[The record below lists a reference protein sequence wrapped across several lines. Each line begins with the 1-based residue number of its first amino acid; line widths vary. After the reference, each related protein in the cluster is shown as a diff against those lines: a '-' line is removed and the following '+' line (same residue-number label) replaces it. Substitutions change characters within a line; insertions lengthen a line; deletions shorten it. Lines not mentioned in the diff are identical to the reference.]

1 MKVAYVKSN
10 KPRPFPIISVD
21 GNNWYRSDDI
31 IPSYLKGV
39 VEILCY
45 ERATEQIKE
54 HLAKKS
60 IVPIDLESIQKYLI
74 PFKPK
79 AYRDFMLF
87 EQHAIDAARGF
98 VKKYLPHLLPAIEQ
112 YEVEN
117 GEISQ
122 QLKPKQRWY
131 DYPIYYLGNHLNFI
145 SDGDNVHIPTYT
157 QELDYELELGVVI
170 CKPLRNACP
179 EEAEKAIGGFTV
191 FNDFSARDVQLS
203 EMEAG
208 FGPMKS
214 KNFVNSIS
222 NVVVSA
228 DEILP
233 IINDLQVSVTINGK
247 KIAENTT
254 TGMYHSITEAIAY
267 ASWEEQLH
275 PGEFFGS
282 GTVPRCTGIEN
293 GRFLKAGDIIELE
306 ILEIGTLKNQV
317 V

>member
-98 VKKYLPHLLPAIEQ
+98 VKKYLPHL
-112 YEVEN
+112 
-117 GEISQ
+117 
-122 QLKPKQRWY
+122 
-131 DYPIYYLGNHLNFI
+131 F
-145 SDGDNVHIPTYT
+145 
-157 QELDYELELGVVI
+157 
-170 CKPLRNACP
+170 
-179 EEAEKAIGGFTV
+179 
-191 FNDFSARDVQLS
+191 
-203 EMEAG
+203 
-208 FGPMKS
+208 
-214 KNFVNSIS
+214 
-222 NVVVSA
+222 
-228 DEILP
+228 
-233 IINDLQVSVTINGK
+233 
-247 KIAENTT
+247 
-254 TGMYHSITEAIAY
+254 
-267 ASWEEQLH
+267 H
-275 PGEFFGS
+275 P
-282 GTVPRCTGIEN
+282 
-293 GRFLKAGDIIELE
+293 
-306 ILEIGTLKNQV
+306 
-317 V
+317 